1 VHSQKAY
8 FPTLDGWRGLSVL
21 AVILYHG
28 RFGFFGIDSPLTRLT
43 AHGDLGV
50 EVFFAISGF
59 LICDLLLREL
69 ARTGEISLRRF
80 YLRRCFRI
88 LPAYYTALAGICLI
102 GLLASVPVNYA
113 DLPSCLLFYRNWR
126 PLGMDHQGGFYTAHF
141 WTLAVEEHFYLV
153 WPMVLTVVK
162 PKRAGATA
170 FVLAM
175 LLFGLNN
182 IVPST
187 NLIIST
193 ETRIFAILWGC
204 LAAIYFPTIRQ
215 YAARIP
221 FPQLW
226 LPLLALLLAVEKLR
240 PHELTLFRAVLLPA
254 LVVSTVVQPASV
266 LGRVL
271 EWWLLRWIGVLSYS
285 LYLWQELF
293 LPELHAAM
301 AQGSF
306 RYLQQW
312 PWNLPALLACACL
325 SRYLI
330 ERPMIRLG
338 HRLSERLLVSGSA
351 FPMVRVNNHVFHV
364 K

>member
-28 RFGFFGIDSPLTRLT
+28 RFGFFGNDSPLARLT

-88 LPAYYTALAGICLI
+88 LPAYYTALAGICLF
-102 GLLASVPVNYA
+102 GFLSAVPVSYA
-113 DLPSCLLFYRNWR
+113 DLPSCLFFYRNWR

-141 WTLAVEEHFYLV
+141 WTLAIEEHFYLV
-153 WPMVLTVVK
+153 WPMVLVLVK
-162 PKRAGATA
+162 PKRAGVTA

-175 LLFGLNN
+175 LLLGLNGV
-182 IVPST
+182 VPST
-187 NLIIST
+187 NLIMST
-193 ETRIFAILWGC
+193 ETRIAAILWGC

-215 YAARIP
+215 FASRIP
-221 FPQLW
+221 FSQLW
-226 LPLLALLLAVEKLR
+226 LPILALLLVVEKVR
-240 PHELTLFRAVLLPA
+240 PHELALFRAVLLPA
-254 LVVSTVVQPASV
+254 LVVSTVIQPASV

-293 LPELHAAM
+293 LPEVHAMIAP
-301 AQGSF
+301 GGF

-312 PWNLPALLACACL
+312 PWNVPALLAFACL
-325 SRYLI
+325 SRYLV

-338 HRLSERLLVSGSA
+338 HRLAESLPVKVPT
-351 FPMVRVNNHVFHV
+351 FPAVRGNNQVLTL